1 VAWLD
6 QHGVFGADSLAIHC
20 CTVDGDDIETLAR
33 RGAAMAH
40 CPRSNR
46 RHHKL
51 DAPLAQFIG
60 AGLRVG
66 VGTDSVASVDPLDLL
81 AEARRARELGSLDAQ
96 EALALVTIGAV
107 RAIGLGDQVGSL
119 EEGKWGDFVALQLP
133 ACDTP
138 EQLFEA
144 GLASGPQDLTSTWI
158 GGREVYRKPA

>member
-1 VAWLD
+1 
-6 QHGVFGADSLAIHC
+6 
-20 CTVDGDDIETLAR
+20 
-33 RGAAMAH
+33 
-40 CPRSNR
+40 
-46 RHHKL
+46 
-51 DAPLAQFIG
+51 
-60 AGLRVG
+60 VG

-96 EALALVTIGAV
+96 EALALVTIGAA

-119 EEGKWGDFVALQLP
+119 EEGKWGDLVALQLP

-144 GLASGPQDLTSTWI
+144 VLASGPQDLTSTWI